1 MGRTEK
7 AKMYREV
14 MAIMDE
20 LKEVVDSTDK
30 KFLYAENFVYALRSR
45 RPLRSSAPRR
55 ARCCS

>member
-30 KFLYAENFVYALRSR
+30 KFLYAENFVYATPVQKAAEIIR
-45 RPLRSSAPRR
+45 ARR